1 VSPVFL
7 ITLLLIAAIAYTI
20 YRKERQYGATQERE
34 LYPATPRS
42 LFPEG
47 GEDVRADARQLAEAP
62 EAAARSALVERAAR
76 GDLTA
81 LAEAQRLGAK
91 PYGDVLTR
99 LLRWAESSD
108 ENLHS
113 LAAHVASGET
123 LRGSV
128 ELSGAYSRLWE
139 ASPDAA
145 STARALHLAAL
156 SDDAAEYARALEA
169 ALRLRREGRI
179 TGVGDEELG
188 ALLDA
193 EFWVMS
199 SEARASGAAF
209 VVKQQLAALR
219 VELAARPAS
228 KPINA
233 RVNPINE

>member
-1 VSPVFL
+1 MSPVFL

-20 YRKERQYGATQERE
+20 YRKERQHGATQERE
-34 LYPATPRS
+34 LYPPSPRS

-47 GEDVRADARQLAEAP
+47 EEVGRADSAHRLAAAP
-62 EAAARSALVERAAR
+62 EAARRGALLERAGG
-76 GDLTA
+76 GDVSA
-81 LAEAQRLGAK
+81 LAEAQQLGGAEF
-91 PYGDVLTR
+91 YQAVLAR
-99 LLRWAESSD
+99 SLRRSESSD
-108 ENLHS
+108 EDLRS

-128 ELSGAYSRLWE
+128 ELSRAFGRLWE

-156 SDDAAEYARALEA
+156 CDDAAEYERAMEV
-169 ALRLRREGRI
+169 ALRLRLEGRI
-179 TGVGDEELG
+179 PDVGEEELR

-199 SEARASGAAF
+199 PEARASGAAF

-219 VELAARPAS
+219 ADLAARAPQA
-228 KPINA
+228 
-233 RVNPINE
+233 NPINE